1 MLLDSRS
8 KDILH
13 FILTQYEYVS
23 LGALMKEF
31 DISRRTTYYAI
42 QKVNA
47 WLSENGIAELEIERN
62 KGIFLTNIQKHA
74 IQTKLQEEKHMSEY
88 VFSPLERIYI
98 MICLMIVIDERITL
112 EYLMNYFLVSRN
124 TIISDLKKITKIL
137 KQYHLCMTNETKKGY
152 QITGD
157 AIKIRAVF
165 FLYIN
170 MLDPFIKN
178 EIMNLFDREDMKQ
191 YCTKLKSMEAEL
203 QVTFVEG
210 TLETLA
216 MLLPLMQTNA
226 QKVRIKG
233 ISHKKLASTQECCLV
248 KKYFPSLSDEEAC
261 YLTLHLLGS
270 RLQSIPSDVVQYGE
284 DEETRELTRL
294 LVNEFKRVACVEFE
308 NQAEI
313 ERTLFAHLHTSLYRY
328 KYGIQLGNPMM
339 EEIMNQYAAL
349 FAITKKAAQVL
360 SDHIGTPIPDSE
372 IAYLTLHFGGFLRA
386 MKTSVNILKILL
398 VCPNGVSTG
407 NMLKAELQT
416 LLPNATITAAISS
429 KEFMQGNWECDLIVS
444 TIPLKTDLPLVVVHP
459 IMTDVDRIQI
469 LKRSMSKTLLQNRS
483 ANTKELFQIVKKYV
497 DPGQY
502 KNLYSDLESYI
513 VSLHMIE
520 SSASSL
526 FKSHA
531 LMDFLDL
538 THVAIVKEPM
548 GWEQAIHYACRT
560 LLEEEAITENY
571 CASIIAQ
578 LQKYGPYMFITP
590 DVVLAHAKSEDG
602 ANQLACS
609 LVVFQ
614 EKVVFAKKREAKII
628 LVLST
633 PDAESHLA
641 ILQDINQIFS
651 DPANTEKLCSC
662 MEEQAILEELNM
674 VLDQLQE
681 SFD

>member
-1 MLLDSRS
+1 
-8 KDILH
+8 
-13 FILTQYEYVS
+13 
-23 LGALMKEF
+23 
-31 DISRRTTYYAI
+31 
-42 QKVNA
+42 
-47 WLSENGIAELEIERN
+47 
-62 KGIFLTNIQKHA
+62 
-74 IQTKLQEEKHMSEY
+74 
-88 VFSPLERIYI
+88 
-98 MICLMIVIDERITL
+98 
-112 EYLMNYFLVSRN
+112 
-124 TIISDLKKITKIL
+124 
-137 KQYHLCMTNETKKGY
+137 
-152 QITGD
+152 
-157 AIKIRAVF
+157 
-165 FLYIN
+165 
-170 MLDPFIKN
+170 
-178 EIMNLFDREDMKQ
+178 
-191 YCTKLKSMEAEL
+191 
-203 QVTFVEG
+203 
-210 TLETLA
+210 
-216 MLLPLMQTNA
+216 
-226 QKVRIKG
+226 
-233 ISHKKLASTQECCLV
+233 
-248 KKYFPSLSDEEAC
+248 
-261 YLTLHLLGS
+261 
-270 RLQSIPSDVVQYGE
+270 
-284 DEETRELTRL
+284 
-294 LVNEFKRVACVEFE
+294 
-308 NQAEI
+308 
-313 ERTLFAHLHTSLYRY
+313 
-328 KYGIQLGNPMM
+328 MM

-497 DPGQY
+497 DPSQY
-502 KNLYSDLESYI
+502 KNLYSDLENYI

-520 SSASSL
+520 STASSL
-526 FKSHA
+526 LKSHA

-651 DPANTEKLCSC
+651 DPANTEKLCRC
-662 MEEQAILEELNM
+662 MEEQEILEELSM
-674 VLDQLQE
+674 ILDQLQE
-681 SFD
+681 SFE